1 MAPRRMSKKG
11 QVFNQLGQLATGV
24 ATLAIV
30 LVVAF
35 LVMSEG
41 KEQAGEIE
49 GLNFDNTTEC
59 HQSITCNATEELQNA
74 TGDIPGWV
82 PLVIIASIGAI
93 LLGLVSLFRRR

>member
-1 MAPRRMSKKG
+1 MATRRMSKKG
-11 QVFNQLGQLATGV
+11 QVFSQLSQLAVGV

-30 LVVAF
+30 LTVAF

-41 KEQAGEIE
+41 KDQAGEIE
-49 GLNFDNTTEC
+49 NLDFNNATEC
-59 HQSITCNATEELQNA
+59 HQSITCNATETLQNA

-93 LLGLVSLFRRR
+93 LLGLVSLFARR